1 MKKLIIIIAIGV
13 IVLVGGGIL
22 ALKFVTGSNNPKKEQ
37 PVVISLNKEILTNL
51 AKEDSNMFHYIKVS
65 VSLEVINNDTTK
77 IIEAEMPKIRD
88 EIISVFNGTKV
99 NEFSTPTGIEQ
110 VKMRIVQRINLLLR
124 ANLVRKV
131 LFTDMVVQ

>member
-13 IVLVGGGIL
+13 IVLVAGGIFV
-22 ALKFVTGSNNPKKEQ
+22 LKFVTGSNNPKEEQ
-37 PVVISLNKEILTNL
+37 PVVVSLNKEILTNL
-51 AKEDSNMFHYIKVS
+51 AKESNNIFHYIKVS
-65 VSLEVINNDTTK
+65 VSLEVVNNNAARL
-77 IIEAEMPKIRD
+77 IEAEMPKIRD

-110 VKMRIVQRINLLLR
+110 VKMRIVQRINLLLK